1 MLKFYNF
8 DIVFQEIPDETT
20 LAVNITGCPFRCEGC
35 HSPHLREDIG
45 EPLTEE
51 ALRVLSGR
59 YAGITCVALMGGDA
73 DPAAVSA
80 LGGFI
85 RQGLGLKSAWY
96 SGAEEI
102 PEAIDRSHFDFIKIG
117 PYRAEAGGLK
127 DPHTNQRLYA
137 VRSDGTLEDIT
148 DRIRRKAPFP
158 DAESSSIFE

>member
-51 ALRVLSGR
+51 ALRVLSQQYSGV
-59 YAGITCVALMGGDA
+59 TCVALMGGDA
-73 DPAAVSA
+73 DPAAVSV

-85 RQGLGLKSAWY
+85 RRELGLKSAWY
-96 SGAEEI
+96 SGAEAI
-102 PEAIDRSHFDFIKIG
+102 PAAIDRGNFDFIKIG
-117 PYRAEAGGLK
+117 PYREEAGGLK
-127 DPHTNQRLYA
+127 NPHTNQRLYA
-137 VRSDGTLEDIT
+137 VSRDGTLTDIT
-148 DRIRRKAPFP
+148 ERFHRKGPFA
-158 DAESSSIFE
+158 DAE